1 MVIAGSTTGH
11 MYLRES
17 RQKRADGTS
26 LVHLQFA
33 ESQWNAEK
41 GRSETKIVYNW
52 GRADDPEVVERLRR
66 LAKSI
71 LRRVSP
77 EEIAAASADLKVVD
91 AWPFGDLYVLEAL
104 WERLGIGAT
113 IEKQAASRKLGFPV
127 ERALFAMVA
136 NRACAPASK
145 LYCFEQWL
153 REDVRVRGA
162 GDLALHHLYRAMDFL
177 EANKEGSSRT
187 SVGDCVVRSVG
198 SPFRRATSGCAGH
211 ASGCCA

>member
-1 MVIAGSTTGH
+1 

-71 LRRVSP
+71 P
-77 EEIAAASADLKVVD
+77 AARLAR
-91 AWPFGDLYVLEAL
+91 GDC
-104 WERLGIGAT
+104 G
-113 IEKQAASRKLGFPV
+113 
-127 ERALFAMVA
+127 
-136 NRACAPASK
+136 
-145 LYCFEQWL
+145 
-153 REDVRVRGA
+153 RVRG
-162 GDLALHHLYRAMDFL
+162 L
-177 EANKEGSSRT
+177 EGR
-187 SVGDCVVRSVG
+187 
-198 SPFRRATSGCAGH
+198 
-211 ASGCCA
+211 